1 MKTDLEEI
9 KGLINE
15 AKAIVIGAGS
25 GLSAAAGFEYGGKAF
40 KDNFEY
46 MAKKYHVHDM
56 YSAGFAPFESEEEFW
71 GYWSKFIYLER
82 YKDGAKPLY
91 QELLR
96 LMHDKNYFVI
106 TTNVDHQFQLAGF
119 NKSRLFY
126 TQGDY
131 GLFQSTNPKNNHK
144 TYDNEKTVREMVEN
158 TDPNTHEIPSYL
170 IPVCPDDG
178 YKMTTNL
185 RCDDSF
191 VQDDG
196 WYKAY
201 DRYEKFLSENRTG
214 EVLYLELGVGYNTP
228 VIIKYP
234 FWKFTYSN
242 PEARYVTV
250 GLGDQGVPQEIKDRS
265 YVLNMDLKEFTEVL
279 L

>member
-1 MKTDLEEI
+1 
-9 KGLINE
+9 
-15 AKAIVIGAGS
+15 
-25 GLSAAAGFEYGGKAF
+25 
-40 KDNFEY
+40 
-46 MAKKYHVHDM
+46 
-56 YSAGFAPFESEEEFW
+56 
-71 GYWSKFIYLER
+71 
-82 YKDGAKPLY
+82 
-91 QELLR
+91 
-96 LMHDKNYFVI
+96 
-106 TTNVDHQFQLAGF
+106 
-119 NKSRLFY
+119 
-126 TQGDY
+126 
-131 GLFQSTNPKNNHK
+131 
-144 TYDNEKTVREMVEN
+144 
-158 TDPNTHEIPSYL
+158 
-170 IPVCPDDG
+170 
-178 YKMTTNL
+178 MTTNL